1 VAVRQTHSY
10 RDTLIQYIPSD
21 ERGAS
26 VVIEIDE
33 ESGEVISRTDDVR
46 HSVEKVVAMF
56 VVAGLLLI
64 LSGVLAWLA
73 MGSGLVGR

>member
-46 HSVEKVVAMF
+46 HSVEKVVA
-56 VVAGLLLI
+56 GLLLI

>member
-1 VAVRQTHSY
+1 
-10 RDTLIQYIPSD
+10 
-21 ERGAS
+21 
-26 VVIEIDE
+26 VIEIDE
-33 ESGEVISRTDDVR
+33 ESGEVVSRTDDVR

-73 MGSGLVGR
+73 LGMGVIG